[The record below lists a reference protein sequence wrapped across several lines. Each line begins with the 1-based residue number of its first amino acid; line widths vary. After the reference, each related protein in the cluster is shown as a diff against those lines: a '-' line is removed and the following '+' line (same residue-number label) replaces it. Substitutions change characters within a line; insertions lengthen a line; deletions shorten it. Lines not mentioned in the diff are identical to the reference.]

1 MNDIR
6 RTILMVVFTMSLV
19 FLWDGWMRHNGKA
32 GFFSPP
38 PKPVAT
44 ETATPSADR
53 QPAAPAGTPSAA
65 PVPSASG
72 AASVP
77 SSGANPAAPA
87 GAAASTAT
95 PKGELVTVKTDVMTI
110 RFDTTGGDIQQVIL
124 PRFSDQVDASK
135 PVTLLDQSKERV
147 YLAQTGLV
155 GGSFPTHKTVM
166 TLADGP
172 RALAEGQNE
181 LSVRFESPEVG
192 GLKYIKT
199 YTLQRGSYVLAVK
212 HEVRNVGSQPANPS
226 LYLQIVRDGNKP
238 AGESSWYFT
247 FTGPAQYTDAK
258 KFHKIE
264 FSDIEKNKVEL
275 EKTADNGWVAMVQHY
290 FATAWL
296 LPQGTPREFFTRK
309 VDTNLYSVGMI
320 APLQSLAPGASK
332 TLDTQLFIG
341 PQEEKKLEALT
352 PGLELVKDYGWVT
365 ILAKPLYWLMEK
377 LHAYIGNWGWT
388 IVALVVLLKIA
399 FYWLNAS
406 AYRSM
411 AKMKKLTPRLTEMRE
426 RYKDKPQD
434 MQRAM
439 MELYKTEK
447 VNPLGGCFPI
457 AIQIPVFIAL
467 YWVLLSSVEIRNAP
481 WLGWITDLAS
491 PDPYFVLPVVMTLT
505 TLLQTWLNPTPPDPV
520 QARLM
525 WIMPMVFSV
534 FFFFFPAGL
543 VLYWLTNNV
552 LSIAQQYLINRQ
564 LGVHK

>member
-38 PKPVAT
+38 PKPAAT
-44 ETATPSADR
+44 E
-53 QPAAPAGTPSAA
+53 PAERPVAPGAPPTSGAAPSAA
-65 PVPSASG
+65 APG
-72 AASVP
+72 AAAVP
-77 SSGANPAAPA
+77 SSAAVGVAAGSPAAKA
-87 GAAASTAT
+87 
-95 PKGELVTVKTDVMTI
+95 ELVTVKTDVMTV

-124 PRFSDQVDASK
+124 PKFSDQVDATK
-135 PVTLLDQSKERV
+135 PVVLLDQSKERV

-172 RALAEGQNE
+172 RALADGQNE
-181 LSVRFESPEVG
+181 LTVRFESPELG
-192 GLKYIKT
+192 GVKYIKT
-199 YTLQRGSYVLAVK
+199 YTLQRGSYVLGVK
-212 HEVRNVGSQPANPS
+212 HEVQNVGSQAVSPS

-264 FSDIEKNKVEL
+264 FSDIEKNKAEL
-275 EKTADNGWVAMVQHY
+275 DKSADNGWVAMVQHY

-296 LPQGTPREFFTRK
+296 LPQGTQREFFTRK

-320 APLQSLAPGASK
+320 TPLQSLSPGASK
-332 TLDTQLFIG
+332 ALDTKLFIG
-341 PQEEKKLEALT
+341 PQEEKKLEALA

-520 QARLM
+520 QAKLM
-525 WIMPMVFSV
+525 WIMPLVFSI

-564 LGVHK
+564 LGVTN